1 MFGTFHSTIELFSV
15 ELWREI
21 FDYFN
26 SNELWYLF
34 RGLNRKIDAIIDQT
48 TLHLDFKKKDNY
60 GYFVKNILPSMNVTN
75 VRSLKL
81 QETNEIRHFFSI
93 YSFNSLIQLRLLSI
107 TFMYSF
113 NDNSFTFWNQLSSLK
128 YLRSL
133 EIMFW
138 GNSEPD
144 NCIEEKEFIIRSI
157 FNNDYCPLL
166 KSFTISTPGRQ
177 RGMPT
182 IPSLITT
189 TKTTYIQ
196 YLSIDSLT
204 FNDLIKLLPALQNV
218 KLFCLQ
224 NQLYYDNK
232 SNEQEHNMT
241 ITMPLL
247 PNCVRLQLK
256 LTYDIGFEHIEYILN
271 QTPNLKDLFL
281 WGWYHLANA
290 NKWKLLL
297 SIQCPKLMKLELKL
311 TGPIFDEDFDQA
323 LDNFEQE
330 CKTTPFWL
338 ERNVTFPDDEDWSIS
353 DCFSNIVVRYNIE
366 KVSFIQSCFS

>member
-1 MFGTFHSTIELFSV
+1 MSGTFHSAIELFFV

-26 SNELWYLF
+26 SNDLWYSF

-48 TLHLDFKKKDNY
+48 TFHFDFKKKHNY

-75 VRSLKL
+75 VRLLKL
-81 QETNEIRHFFSI
+81 QEIPEIRQFFSI
-93 YSFNSLIQLRLLSI
+93 YSFNSLIELRLLSI

-113 NDNSFTFWNQLSSLK
+113 NDNCFTFWNQLSSLK

-138 GNSEPD
+138 DNSELD
-144 NCIEEKEFIIRSI
+144 NCIEEKEFSIRLI

-177 RGMPT
+177 REMPT
-182 IPSLITT
+182 ILSLIKT

-204 FNDLIKLLPALQNV
+204 FNDLIKLLLA
-218 KLFCLQ
+218 LQ
-224 NQLYYDNK
+224 NQLYNNDNK

-247 PNCVRLQLK
+247 PNCVRLQVK

-271 QTPNLKDLFL
+271 HTSNLKDLFL
-281 WGWYHLANA
+281 WGWYHLVNA
-290 NKWKLLL
+290 KKWKLLL
-297 SIQCPKLMKLELKL
+297 SVQCPKLIKL
-311 TGPIFDEDFDQA
+311 
-323 LDNFEQE
+323 N
-330 CKTTPFWL
+330 
-338 ERNVTFPDDEDWSIS
+338 
-353 DCFSNIVVRYNIE
+353 
-366 KVSFIQSCFS
+366 